1 VVVAPTIGERL
12 VQSNPLMEAF
22 GNAKT
27 LRNNNSSRFGK
38 FTLLNFQRPMPKHG
52 HQHSRHL
59 SQQLQQ
65 QSQLGGSSSSN
76 SSSSSFPISG
86 GQVSNFL
93 LEKSRV
99 CRQQRGERNYHIFY
113 QLLAGA
119 SEELRERLRLP
130 MLEEEEKAGRF
141 YYLAQSGCTR
151 VEGMDDAEDFAMTR
165 YVGGREE
172 RRERREGWNAFILVV
187 SI

>member
-1 VVVAPTIGERL
+1 ML
-12 VQSNPLMEAF
+12 AF
-22 GNAKT
+22 FFSLLCCMCLFSFVCST
-27 LRNNNSSRFGK
+27 LIMTTSLLLSFLLSCHSRFGK
-38 FTLLNFQRPMPKHG
+38 FTLLNFQRPGSKHG
-52 HQHSRHL
+52 HHHSRHL
-59 SQQLQQ
+59 SLQLQQ
-65 QSQLGGSSSSN
+65 QQLGSSSS
-76 SSSSSFPISG
+76 SMGEGGFPISG

-99 CRQQRGERNYHIFY
+99 CRQQGGERNYHIFY

-130 MLEEEEKAGRF
+130 TLEEEEKAGRF

-165 YVGGREE
+165 
-172 RRERREGWNAFILVV
+172 
-187 SI
+187 

>member
-1 VVVAPTIGERL
+1 MLDFFHSLVLCARL
-12 VQSNPLMEAF
+12 LS
-22 GNAKT
+22 KT
-27 LRNNNSSRFGK
+27 SPHPFLPFPSSLPNSRFGK
-38 FTLLNFQRPMPKHG
+38 FTLLNFQRPGSKHG
-52 HQHSRHL
+52 HHHSRHL

-65 QSQLGGSSSSN
+65 QQLGSSSSGGGGG
-76 SSSSSFPISG
+76 FPISG

-99 CRQQRGERNYHIFY
+99 CRQQGGERNYHIFY

-130 MLEEEEKAGRF
+130 TLEEEERVGRF

-165 YVGGREE
+165 YVWGGREG
-172 RRERREGWNAFILVV
+172 RREG
-187 SI
+187 